1 MVMNEQIHTGTQK
14 VIENIYKSAFAKFLD
29 QIALC
34 IANTI
39 IMIVVCL
46 ILAVTIIGILAIP
59 AISGGYIKSMISVS
73 RGEVVGIGD
82 FLKIGFNHFGTLLGA
97 GILSVLAITIGL
109 ICFIIPGIYLMIRWF
124 FIIQLIVD
132 KNYDIFE
139 AFEKSSK
146 IVDGI
151 FWEVLTVMILNAV
164 ISAIGGSIGVGI
176 IITVPYVTLVCSFY
190 YIHCTN
196 EYKKLENI

>member
-1 MVMNEQIHTGTQK
+1 MNEQNNTGTQK
-14 VIENIYKSAFAKFLD
+14 VIENIYKSAFKKFLE
-29 QIALC
+29 QVALC

-39 IMIVVCL
+39 IMIVVCV
-46 ILAVTIIGILAIP
+46 ILAITIIGILAIP
-59 AISGGYIKSMISVS
+59 AISGGYTESMIRIA
-73 RGEVVGIGD
+73 RGEAVGIGD

-97 GILSVLAITIGL
+97 GILSVLAIGVGL

-132 KNYDIFE
+132 KNCEIFE

-146 IVDGI
+146 IVNGI
-151 FWEVLTVMILNAV
+151 FWEVLAVIILNAV

-176 IITVPYVTLVCSFY
+176 ILTIPYVTLVCSFY
-190 YIHCTN
+190 YIYCSN
-196 EYKKLENI
+196 EYKKSEEI

>member
-1 MVMNEQIHTGTQK
+1 MNEQIDTGTQK
-14 VIENIYKSAFAKFLD
+14 VIENIYKSAFTKILENL
-29 QIALC
+29 ALC

-39 IMIVVCL
+39 IMIVVCV
-46 ILAVTIIGILAIP
+46 ILVITIIGILAIP
-59 AISGGYIKSMISVS
+59 AISGGYTESMIRVA
-73 RGEVVGIGD
+73 RGESVGIGD

-97 GILSVLAITIGL
+97 GILSVLAIGVGL

-132 KNYDIFE
+132 KNCEIFE

-146 IVDGI
+146 IIDGI
-151 FWEVLTVMILNAV
+151 FWEVLAVIILNAV

-176 IITVPYVTLVCSFY
+176 ILTIPYVTLVCSFY
-190 YIHCTN
+190 YIYCSN
-196 EYKKLENI
+196 EYKNSEEI